1 MQSISGML
9 SDVLAGDAKR
19 CVPLPYDRRK
29 ANAFRM
35 KGGTAMDNFDNI
47 NLEELDFVDMELE
60 EIQELAEEMLSERKY
75 SMLRQMLGNLN
86 AADIALLF
94 DEIDKKEIPLLYRL
108 LPKEEAAETFTYMS
122 RDMQETL
129 INALTDRELRAVMDD
144 IFLDDT
150 VDIIEEM
157 PANVVA
163 RILRNTDEETRKMIN
178 QVLHYPK
185 DSAGSLMTIEYVNIK
200 KDMTVGEAIS
210 RIRQTAVDKETI
222 YTCYVTEHRK
232 LIGMVSV
239 KDLLMA
245 EDSMQIEDIME
256 TNVIYTDTH
265 EDKEEVAKI
274 FNKYDFLAIPVVDQE
289 ERLVGIVT
297 FDDAMDVMQEENTED
312 ITKMAAMT
320 PTEDSYFNTSVFSH
334 ARSRIGWLMVLMLS
348 ATVSG
353 FIINH
358 YQESFKLYPLLV
370 SFIPM
375 LSGTGGNCGSQSST
389 LMIRGLSLDEIK
401 FKDIFRVIF
410 KEFRIAIIVSIVL
423 AIVNGIRIF
432 IQYGDIQMSVII
444 SLSLVAVVVISK
456 FIGCT
461 LPLIAEHI
469 HLDPALMAAPL
480 ISTIVDICSTLL
492 YFKIATIVLH
502 ISV

>member
-1 MQSISGML
+1 MENLNS
-9 SDVLAGDAKR
+9 
-19 CVPLPYDRRK
+19 
-29 ANAFRM
+29 
-35 KGGTAMDNFDNI
+35 I
-47 NLEELDFVDMELE
+47 NLEEMDFVDMELE
-60 EIQELAEEMLSERKY
+60 EIQELAESLLSERKY

-122 RDMQETL
+122 RDMQKTL
-129 INALTDRELRAVMDD
+129 INTLTDRELRAVMDD

-150 VDIIEEM
+150 VDMIEEM

-178 QVLHYPK
+178 QVLNYPK

-274 FNKYDFLAIPVVDQE
+274 FNKYDFMAIPVVDRE

-334 ARSRIGWLMVLMLS
+334 AKSRIGWLLVLMLS

-410 KEFRIAIIVSIVL
+410 KEFRIAILVSIVL
-423 AIVNGIRIF
+423 AIVNGIRIY
-432 IQYGDIQMSVII
+432 IQYGDMQMSLII
-444 SLSLVAVVVISK
+444 ALSLVAVVVLSK

-461 LPLIAEHI
+461 LPLVAEHI

>member
-1 MQSISGML
+1 
-9 SDVLAGDAKR
+9 
-19 CVPLPYDRRK
+19 
-29 ANAFRM
+29 
-35 KGGTAMDNFDNI
+35 MDNFDNI

-60 EIQELAEEMLSERKY
+60 EIQELAEGMLSERKY

-94 DEIDKKEIPLLYRL
+94 DEINKKEIPLLYRL

-334 ARSRIGWLMVLMLS
+334 AKSRIGWLMVLMLS

>member
-1 MQSISGML
+1 ME
-9 SDVLAGDAKR
+9 
-19 CVPLPYDRRK
+19 
-29 ANAFRM
+29 
-35 KGGTAMDNFDNI
+35 NFDKI

-60 EIQELAEEMLSERKY
+60 EIQELAEGMLEHRKY

-122 RDMQETL
+122 RDMQEAL

-256 TNVIYTDTH
+256 TNVIHTDTH
-265 EDKEEVAKI
+265 EDKEEVVKI
-274 FNKYDFLAIPVVDQE
+274 FNKYDFLAIPVVDRE

-334 ARSRIGWLMVLMLS
+334 AKSRIGWLLVLMLS

-353 FIINH
+353 SIINH
-358 YQESFKLYPLLV
+358 YQESFQLYPLLV

-410 KEFRIAIIVSIVL
+410 KEFRIAVIVSIML

-444 SLSLVAVVVISK
+444 GISLVAVVVISK

-492 YFKIATIVLH
+492 YFKIATVVLH
-502 ISV
+502 I

>member
-1 MQSISGML
+1 MENLNS
-9 SDVLAGDAKR
+9 
-19 CVPLPYDRRK
+19 
-29 ANAFRM
+29 
-35 KGGTAMDNFDNI
+35 I
-47 NLEELDFVDMELE
+47 NLEEMDFVDMELE
-60 EIQELAEEMLSERKY
+60 EIQELAESLLSERKY

-122 RDMQETL
+122 RDMQKTL
-129 INALTDRELRAVMDD
+129 INTLTDRELRAVMDD

-150 VDIIEEM
+150 VDMIEEM

-178 QVLHYPK
+178 QVLNYPK

-274 FNKYDFLAIPVVDQE
+274 FNKYDFMAIPVVDRE

-297 FDDAMDVMQEENTED
+297 FDDAMDVLQEENTED

-334 ARSRIGWLMVLMLS
+334 AKSRIGWLLVLMLS

-410 KEFRIAIIVSIVL
+410 KEFRIAILVSIVL
-423 AIVNGIRIF
+423 AIVNGIRIY
-432 IQYGDIQMSVII
+432 IQYGDMQMSLII
-444 SLSLVAVVVISK
+444 ALSLVAVVVLSK

-461 LPLIAEHI
+461 LPLVAEHI

-492 YFKIATIVLH
+492 YFKIATVVLH

>member
-1 MQSISGML
+1 M
-9 SDVLAGDAKR
+9 
-19 CVPLPYDRRK
+19 
-29 ANAFRM
+29 
-35 KGGTAMDNFDNI
+35 TNFDNL
-47 NLEELDFVDMELE
+47 NLDELDFMDMELE
-60 EIQELAEEMLSERKY
+60 EIQELAEGMLAGRKY
-75 SMLRQMLGNLN
+75 SMLRQMLDNMN

-122 RDMQETL
+122 RDMQKTL
-129 INALTDRELRAVMDD
+129 INTLTDRELRAVMDD
-144 IFLDDT
+144 IYLDDT

-178 QVLHYPK
+178 QVLKYPK

-245 EDSMQIEDIME
+245 EDSMQIEEIME

-265 EDKEEVAKI
+265 EDKEEVVKI
-274 FNKYDFLAIPVVDQE
+274 FNKYDFLAIPVVDRE

-334 ARSRIGWLMVLMLS
+334 AKSRIGWLLVLMLS

-353 FIINH
+353 SIINH

-401 FKDIFRVIF
+401 FKDLPRVVF
-410 KEFRIAIIVSIVL
+410 KEFRVAILVSIVL
-423 AIVNGIRIF
+423 AIVNGLRIF
-432 IQYGDIQMSVII
+432 IQYGDFKMSVII
-444 SLSLVAVVVISK
+444 AFSLVAVVVISK

-461 LPLIAEHI
+461 LPLVAEHV

-492 YFKIATIVLH
+492 YFKIATVVLQ
-502 ISV
+502 IST

>member
-1 MQSISGML
+1 M
-9 SDVLAGDAKR
+9 
-19 CVPLPYDRRK
+19 
-29 ANAFRM
+29 N
-35 KGGTAMDNFDNI
+35 NFDNI
-47 NLEELDFVDMELE
+47 NLEEMDFVDMELE
-60 EIQELAEEMLSERKY
+60 EIQELAEGMLSERKY

-274 FNKYDFLAIPVVDQE
+274 FNKYDFLAIPVVDRE

-334 ARSRIGWLMVLMLS
+334 AKSRIGWLMVLMLS

-432 IQYGDIQMSVII
+432 IQYGDIQMAVII

>member
-1 MQSISGML
+1 MENLNS
-9 SDVLAGDAKR
+9 
-19 CVPLPYDRRK
+19 
-29 ANAFRM
+29 
-35 KGGTAMDNFDNI
+35 I
-47 NLEELDFVDMELE
+47 NLEEMDFVDMELE
-60 EIQELAEEMLSERKY
+60 EIQKLTEGLLSERKY

-122 RDMQETL
+122 RDMQKTL
-129 INALTDRELRAVMDD
+129 INTLTDRELRAVMDD

-150 VDIIEEM
+150 VDMIEEM

-178 QVLHYPK
+178 QVLNYPK

-274 FNKYDFLAIPVVDQE
+274 FNKYDFMAIPVVDRE

-334 ARSRIGWLMVLMLS
+334 AKSRIGWLLVLMLS

-423 AIVNGIRIF
+423 AVVNGIRIY
-432 IQYGDIQMSVII
+432 IQYGDLQMSLII
-444 SLSLVAVVVISK
+444 ALSLVAVVVLSK

-461 LPLIAEHI
+461 LPLVAEHI

-492 YFKIATIVLH
+492 YFKIATVVLH

>member
-1 MQSISGML
+1 MENL
-9 SDVLAGDAKR
+9 
-19 CVPLPYDRRK
+19 
-29 ANAFRM
+29 N
-35 KGGTAMDNFDNI
+35 NI

-60 EIQELAEEMLSERKY
+60 DIQKLAEGLLSERKY

-129 INALTDRELRAVMDD
+129 INTLTDRELRAVMDD

-178 QVLHYPK
+178 QVLNYPK

-200 KDMTVGEAIS
+200 KEMTVGEAIN
-210 RIRQTAVDKETI
+210 RIRKTAVDKETI

-245 EDSMQIEDIME
+245 EDSMQIEEIME
-256 TNVIYTDTH
+256 TNVIYVDTH
-265 EDKEEVAKI
+265 EDKEEVVKI

-334 ARSRIGWLMVLMLS
+334 AKSRIGWLLVLMLS

-375 LSGTGGNCGSQSST
+375 LSGTGGNCGSQSAT

-410 KEFRIAIIVSIVL
+410 KEFRIAILVSIIL

-432 IQYGDIQMSVII
+432 IQYGDIQMSII
-444 SLSLVAVVVISK
+444 IALSLIAVVVISK

-492 YFKIATIVLH
+492 YFKIATVVLH

>member
-1 MQSISGML
+1 MENL
-9 SDVLAGDAKR
+9 NNL
-19 CVPLPYDRRK
+19 
-29 ANAFRM
+29 
-35 KGGTAMDNFDNI
+35 
-47 NLEELDFVDMELE
+47 NLEEMDFVDMELE
-60 EIQELAEEMLSERKY
+60 EIQELAESLLSERKY
-75 SMLRQMLGNLN
+75 SMLRQMLAKLN

-108 LPKEEAAETFTYMS
+108 LPKEEAAETFSYMS
-122 RDMQETL
+122 RDMQKTL
-129 INALTDRELRAVMDD
+129 INTLTDRELRAVMDD

-150 VDIIEEM
+150 VDMIEEM

-178 QVLHYPK
+178 QVLNYPK

-256 TNVIYTDTH
+256 TNVIHTDTH

-334 ARSRIGWLMVLMLS
+334 AKSRIGWLLVLMLS

-410 KEFRIAIIVSIVL
+410 KEFRIAILVSIVL
-423 AIVNGIRIF
+423 AIVNGIRIY
-432 IQYGDIQMSVII
+432 IQYGDMQMSLII
-444 SLSLVAVVVISK
+444 ALSLIAVVVLSK

-461 LPLIAEHI
+461 LPLVAEHV

>member
-1 MQSISGML
+1 MENLNS
-9 SDVLAGDAKR
+9 
-19 CVPLPYDRRK
+19 
-29 ANAFRM
+29 
-35 KGGTAMDNFDNI
+35 I
-47 NLEELDFVDMELE
+47 NLEEMDFVDMELE
-60 EIQELAEEMLSERKY
+60 EIQELAESLLSERKY

-122 RDMQETL
+122 RDMQKTL
-129 INALTDRELRAVMDD
+129 INTLTDRELRAVMDD

-150 VDIIEEM
+150 VDMIEEM

-178 QVLHYPK
+178 QVLNYPK

-274 FNKYDFLAIPVVDQE
+274 FNKYDFMAIPVVDRE

-320 PTEDSYFNTSVFSH
+320 PTEDNYFNTSVFSH
-334 ARSRIGWLMVLMLS
+334 AKSRIGWLLVLMLS

-410 KEFRIAIIVSIVL
+410 KEFRIAILVSIVL
-423 AIVNGIRIF
+423 AIVNGIRIY
-432 IQYGDIQMSVII
+432 IQYGDMQMSLII
-444 SLSLVAVVVISK
+444 ALSLVAVVVLSK

-461 LPLIAEHI
+461 LPLVAEHI

-492 YFKIATIVLH
+492 YFKIATVVLH

>member
-1 MQSISGML
+1 MENL
-9 SDVLAGDAKR
+9 
-19 CVPLPYDRRK
+19 
-29 ANAFRM
+29 N
-35 KGGTAMDNFDNI
+35 NI
-47 NLEELDFVDMELE
+47 NLEEMDFVDMELE
-60 EIQELAEEMLSERKY
+60 EIQELAESLLSERKY

-122 RDMQETL
+122 RDMQKTL
-129 INALTDRELRAVMDD
+129 INTLTDRELRAVMDD

-150 VDIIEEM
+150 VDMIEEM

-178 QVLHYPK
+178 QVLNYPK

-334 ARSRIGWLMVLMLS
+334 AKSRIGWLLVLMLS

-410 KEFRIAIIVSIVL
+410 KEFRIAILVSIVL
-423 AIVNGIRIF
+423 AIVNGIRIY
-432 IQYGDIQMSVII
+432 IQYGDMQMSLII
-444 SLSLVAVVVISK
+444 ALSLVAVVVLSK

-461 LPLIAEHI
+461 LPLVAEHI

-492 YFKIATIVLH
+492 YFKIATVVLH

>member
-1 MQSISGML
+1 M
-9 SDVLAGDAKR
+9 
-19 CVPLPYDRRK
+19 
-29 ANAFRM
+29 
-35 KGGTAMDNFDNI
+35 TNFDNL
-47 NLEELDFVDMELE
+47 NLDELDFMDMELE
-60 EIQELAEEMLSERKY
+60 EIQELAEGMLAERKY
-75 SMLRQMLGNLN
+75 SMLRQMLDNLN

-122 RDMQETL
+122 RDMQKTL
-129 INALTDRELRAVMDD
+129 INTLTDRELRAVMDD
-144 IFLDDT
+144 IYLDDT

-178 QVLHYPK
+178 QVLKYPK

-245 EDSMQIEDIME
+245 EDSMQIEEIME

-265 EDKEEVAKI
+265 EDKEEVVKI
-274 FNKYDFLAIPVVDQE
+274 FNKYDFLAIPVVDRE

-334 ARSRIGWLMVLMLS
+334 AKSRIGWLLVLMLS

-353 FIINH
+353 SIINH

-401 FKDIFRVIF
+401 FKDLARVVF
-410 KEFRIAIIVSIVL
+410 KEFRVAILVSIVL
-423 AIVNGIRIF
+423 AIVNGLRIF
-432 IQYGDIQMSVII
+432 IQYGDYKMSVII
-444 SLSLVAVVVISK
+444 AFSLVAVVVISK

-492 YFKIATIVLH
+492 YFKIATIVLQ
-502 ISV
+502 IST

>member
-1 MQSISGML
+1 MENLNS
-9 SDVLAGDAKR
+9 
-19 CVPLPYDRRK
+19 
-29 ANAFRM
+29 
-35 KGGTAMDNFDNI
+35 I
-47 NLEELDFVDMELE
+47 NLEEMDFVDMELE
-60 EIQELAEEMLSERKY
+60 EIQELAESLLSERKY

-122 RDMQETL
+122 RDMQKTL
-129 INALTDRELRAVMDD
+129 INTLTDRELRAVMDD

-150 VDIIEEM
+150 VDMIEEM

-178 QVLHYPK
+178 QVLNYPK

-274 FNKYDFLAIPVVDQE
+274 FNKYDFMAIPVVDRE

-320 PTEDSYFNTSVFSH
+320 PTDDSYFNTSVFSH
-334 ARSRIGWLMVLMLS
+334 AKSRIGWLLVLMLS

-410 KEFRIAIIVSIVL
+410 KEFRIAILVSIVL
-423 AIVNGIRIF
+423 AIVNGIRIY
-432 IQYGDIQMSVII
+432 IQYGDMQMSLII
-444 SLSLVAVVVISK
+444 ALSLVAVVVLSK

-461 LPLIAEHI
+461 LPLVAEHI

-492 YFKIATIVLH
+492 YFKIATVVLH

>member
-1 MQSISGML
+1 ME
-9 SDVLAGDAKR
+9 
-19 CVPLPYDRRK
+19 
-29 ANAFRM
+29 
-35 KGGTAMDNFDNI
+35 NFDKI

-60 EIQELAEEMLSERKY
+60 EIQELAEGMLEHRKY

-122 RDMQETL
+122 RDMQEAL

-256 TNVIYTDTH
+256 TNVIHTDTH
-265 EDKEEVAKI
+265 EDKEEVVKI
-274 FNKYDFLAIPVVDQE
+274 FNKYDFLAIPVVDRE

-334 ARSRIGWLMVLMLS
+334 AKSRIGWLLVLMLS

-353 FIINH
+353 SIINH
-358 YQESFKLYPLLV
+358 YQESFQLYPLLV

-410 KEFRIAIIVSIVL
+410 KEFRIAIIVSIML

-444 SLSLVAVVVISK
+444 GISLVAVVVISK

-492 YFKIATIVLH
+492 YFKIATVVLH
-502 ISV
+502 I

>member
-1 MQSISGML
+1 MENLNS
-9 SDVLAGDAKR
+9 
-19 CVPLPYDRRK
+19 
-29 ANAFRM
+29 
-35 KGGTAMDNFDNI
+35 I
-47 NLEELDFVDMELE
+47 NLEEMDFVDMELE
-60 EIQELAEEMLSERKY
+60 EIQELAESLLSERKY

-122 RDMQETL
+122 RDMQKTL
-129 INALTDRELRAVMDD
+129 INTLTDRELRAVMDD

-150 VDIIEEM
+150 VDMIEEM

-178 QVLHYPK
+178 QVLNYPK

-245 EDSMQIEDIME
+245 EDSMQIEEIME

-265 EDKEEVAKI
+265 EDKEEVVKI
-274 FNKYDFLAIPVVDQE
+274 FNKYDFLAIPVVDRE

-334 ARSRIGWLMVLMLS
+334 AKSRIGWLLVLMLS

-353 FIINH
+353 SIINH

-401 FKDIFRVIF
+401 FKDLPRVVF
-410 KEFRIAIIVSIVL
+410 KEFRVAILVSIVL
-423 AIVNGIRIF
+423 AIVNGLRIF
-432 IQYGDIQMSVII
+432 IQYGDFKMSVII
-444 SLSLVAVVVISK
+444 AFSLVAVVVISK

-461 LPLIAEHI
+461 LPLVAEHV

-492 YFKIATIVLH
+492 YFKIATVVLQ
-502 ISV
+502 IST

>member
-1 MQSISGML
+1 MGII
-9 SDVLAGDAKR
+9 
-19 CVPLPYDRRK
+19 
-29 ANAFRM
+29 
-35 KGGTAMDNFDNI
+35 DNI

-60 EIQELAEEMLSERKY
+60 EIQELAEGMLSERKY

-334 ARSRIGWLMVLMLS
+334 AKSRIGWLMVLMLS

-432 IQYGDIQMSVII
+432 IQYGDIQMAVII

>member
-1 MQSISGML
+1 M
-9 SDVLAGDAKR
+9 
-19 CVPLPYDRRK
+19 
-29 ANAFRM
+29 
-35 KGGTAMDNFDNI
+35 TNFDNL
-47 NLEELDFVDMELE
+47 NLDELDFMDMELE
-60 EIQELAEEMLSERKY
+60 EIQELAEGMLAERKY
-75 SMLRQMLGNLN
+75 SMLRQMLDNLN

-122 RDMQETL
+122 RDMQKTL
-129 INALTDRELRAVMDD
+129 INTLTDRELRAVMDD
-144 IFLDDT
+144 IYLDDT

-178 QVLHYPK
+178 QVLKYPK

-245 EDSMQIEDIME
+245 DDSMQIEEIME

-265 EDKEEVAKI
+265 EDKEEVVKI
-274 FNKYDFLAIPVVDQE
+274 FNKYDFLAIPVVDRE

-334 ARSRIGWLMVLMLS
+334 AKSRIGWLLVLMLS

-353 FIINH
+353 SIINH

-401 FKDIFRVIF
+401 FKDLARVVF
-410 KEFRIAIIVSIVL
+410 KEFRVAILVSIVL
-423 AIVNGIRIF
+423 AIVNGLRIF
-432 IQYGDIQMSVII
+432 IQYGDYKMSVII
-444 SLSLVAVVVISK
+444 ALSLVAVVVISK

-492 YFKIATIVLH
+492 YFKIATIVLQ
-502 ISV
+502 IST

>member
-1 MQSISGML
+1 
-9 SDVLAGDAKR
+9 
-19 CVPLPYDRRK
+19 
-29 ANAFRM
+29 M
-35 KGGTAMDNFDNI
+35 KYDNI
-47 NLEELDFVDMELE
+47 NLDELDYMDMELE
-60 EIQELAEEMLSERKY
+60 EIQELAEGMLAERKY
-75 SMLRQMLGNLN
+75 SMLRQMLDNLN

-122 RDMQETL
+122 RDMQKTL
-129 INALTDRELRAVMDD
+129 INTLTDRELRAVMDD
-144 IFLDDT
+144 IYLDDT

-178 QVLHYPK
+178 QVLKYPK

-245 EDSMQIEDIME
+245 QDSMQIEDIME

-265 EDKEEVAKI
+265 EDKEEVVKI
-274 FNKYDFLAIPVVDQE
+274 FNKYDFLAIPVVDRE

-334 ARSRIGWLMVLMLS
+334 ARSRIGWLLVLMLS

-353 FIINH
+353 SIINH

-375 LSGTGGNCGSQSST
+375 LTGTGGNCGSQSST

-401 FKDIFRVIF
+401 FKDLPRVVF
-410 KEFRIAIIVSIVL
+410 KEFRVAILVSIVL

-432 IQYGDIQMSVII
+432 IQYGDFKMSVII
-444 SLSLVAVVVISK
+444 ALSLVAVVVISK

-461 LPLIAEHI
+461 LPLVAEHI

-502 ISV
+502 IST

>member
-1 MQSISGML
+1 MENL
-9 SDVLAGDAKR
+9 
-19 CVPLPYDRRK
+19 
-29 ANAFRM
+29 N
-35 KGGTAMDNFDNI
+35 NI
-47 NLEELDFVDMELE
+47 NLEEMDFVDMELE
-60 EIQELAEEMLSERKY
+60 EIQELAESLLSERKY

-122 RDMQETL
+122 RDMQKTL
-129 INALTDRELRAVMDD
+129 INTLTDRELRAVMDD

-150 VDIIEEM
+150 VDMIEEM

-178 QVLHYPK
+178 QVLNYPK

-210 RIRQTAVDKETI
+210 RIRQTAVDTETI

-334 ARSRIGWLMVLMLS
+334 AKSRIGWLLVLMLS

-410 KEFRIAIIVSIVL
+410 KEFRIAILVSIVL
-423 AIVNGIRIF
+423 AIVNGIRIY
-432 IQYGDIQMSVII
+432 IQYGDMQMSLII
-444 SLSLVAVVVISK
+444 ALSLVAVVVLSK

-461 LPLIAEHI
+461 LPLVAEHI

-492 YFKIATIVLH
+492 YFKIATVVLH

>member
-1 MQSISGML
+1 ME
-9 SDVLAGDAKR
+9 
-19 CVPLPYDRRK
+19 
-29 ANAFRM
+29 
-35 KGGTAMDNFDNI
+35 NFDKI

-60 EIQELAEEMLSERKY
+60 EIQELAEGMLEHRKY

-122 RDMQETL
+122 RDMQEAL

-265 EDKEEVAKI
+265 EDKEEVVKI

-334 ARSRIGWLMVLMLS
+334 ARSRIGWLLVLMLS

-353 FIINH
+353 SIINH

-410 KEFRIAIIVSIVL
+410 KEFRIAIIVSIML
-423 AIVNGIRIF
+423 AIVNGLRIF

-444 SLSLVAVVVISK
+444 AISLVAVVVISK

-461 LPLIAEHI
+461 LPLIAEHV

-492 YFKIATIVLH
+492 YFKIATVVLH
-502 ISV
+502 I